1 MEIPESTG
9 ISAVQP
15 EFWNFRA
22 ESARRG
28 AWPAAGAVILEYPKF
43 CRARRAQR
51 GGLAVGNFR
60 AIANAAV
67 SRKFEICPRKV
78 LNLDY

>member
-1 MEIPESTG
+1 MAPHGRAYMEIPESTG

-28 AWPAAGAVILEYPKF
+28 ARPAAGAVILEYPKF
-43 CRARRAQR
+43 SAAPAGRRLLHA
-51 GGLAVGNFR
+51 LDKT
-60 AIANAAV
+60 
-67 SRKFEICPRKV
+67 SRHQCCSD
-78 LNLDY
+78 LSA

>member
-28 AWPAAGAVILEYPKF
+28 ARPAAGAVILEYPKF
-43 CRARRAQR
+43 SRAL
-51 GGLAVGNFR
+51 GGATH
-60 AIANAAV
+60 AIA
-67 SRKFEICPRKV
+67 SCYLLLR
-78 LNLDY
+78 